1 MNELLAIEAVF
12 ADARAKACLADI
24 QAVETR
30 MDGYHLGPRLLVW
43 QKCVAPSL
51 SLGLLQQF
59 CIKLE
64 GEKKQKSPFCNFKVV
79 FA

>member
-43 QKCVAPSL
+43 QKCVA
-51 SLGLLQQF
+51 
-59 CIKLE
+59 
-64 GEKKQKSPFCNFKVV
+64 
-79 FA
+79 